1 MRFALSALLLFA
13 SSAALAHAPSTGYVM
28 AEPSLEGTRL
38 TLKLDLRDA
47 ALVVSIDANHDGQ
60 LTWGELKR
68 AEVPLVAYAAKN
80 FRLSSEQGPCA
91 TRFNDLAVDKL
102 NGGTFAVLTFVSPCD
117 AASLTLHYDLF
128 FAFDATHRAIVRA
141 GDGAAGVLT
150 TSDRD
155 RPLAFVAPD
164 TVEIFEEFVVQ
175 GVLHIWEGFDHMLFL
190 ITLLIPALF
199 RRAFVETLKFITAF
213 TVAHSLTL
221 VLVTLG
227 AFSLPSRLVES
238 AIALSIIVTALN
250 NVRPLFGEKSWLIA
264 AGFGLLH
271 GCGFASVL
279 SDLGLTKATL
289 LPSLFAFNLGVEI
302 GQVAL
307 VALAVPL
314 CYGLRRVEGLHAPIL
329 KWGSALSA
337 SVAAVWMAERLFEFK
352 VLPF

>member
-1 MRFALSALLLFA
+1 MRRALSVLLLVG
-13 SSAALAHAPSTGYVM
+13 SPAAFAHAPSTSYVT
-28 AEPSLEGTRL
+28 ADPSLEGTRL
-38 TLKLDLRDA
+38 TLKLDLRDV
-47 ALVVSIDANHDGQ
+47 ALVVGIDADHDGR

-68 AEVPLVAYAAKN
+68 VEAPLVTYATKN
-80 FRLSSEQGPCA
+80 FRLTSEQGPCA
-91 TRFNDLAVDKL
+91 TNFRDLAVDKL

-117 AASLTLHYDLF
+117 AASLSLHYDLF
-128 FAFDATHRAIVRA
+128 FAFDATHRAILRA

-150 TSDRD
+150 ASERD
-155 RPLAFVAPD
+155 RPLDFVALG
-164 TVEIFEEFVVQ
+164 TGEIFKEFVVQ
-175 GVLHIWEGFDHMLFL
+175 GVLHIWRGFDHLLFL

-199 RRAFVETLKFITAF
+199 RRAFGETVKFITAF
-213 TVAHSLTL
+213 TVAHSMTL
-221 VLVTLG
+221 MLVTLG
-227 AFSLPSRLVES
+227 VFTLPSRLVES

-264 AGFGLLH
+264 GGFGLLH

-289 LPSLFAFNLGVEI
+289 LPSLIAFNLGVEF
-302 GQVAL
+302 GQLAL
-307 VALAVPL
+307 VALAIPL
-314 CYGLRRVEGLHAPIL
+314 CYLLRKAKGLHDPML